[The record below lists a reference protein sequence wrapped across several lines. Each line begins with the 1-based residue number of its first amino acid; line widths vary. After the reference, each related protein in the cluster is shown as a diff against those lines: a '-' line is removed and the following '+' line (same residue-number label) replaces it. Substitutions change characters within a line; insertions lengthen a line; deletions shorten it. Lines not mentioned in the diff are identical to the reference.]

1 MSSQSPYY
9 LFYSLDNCI
18 LNNVPSNPYLG
29 LEISHDLKWHSH
41 VNNITSK
48 ASRTLGFLQRN
59 LQHCTKD
66 CRRTAYLS
74 LVRSTLE
81 YGSIIWDSHYKCDID
96 KLERIQNRAA
106 RFIKKDYHS
115 KDPGCMTNML
125 KELELPSLQERRK
138 QLRLIFMFKVV
149 EGLVPAMPSDQLFK
163 PRNTNKRHIKTRK
176 FENCVSN
183 NLVERSAT
191 NNSKPYVVPRSFTDQ
206 FRNSFFV
213 RTVNDWNQ
221 LEEDC
226 VTSTTIEQFKKR
238 ISLRD

>member
-1 MSSQSPYY
+1 MIWNGTRMLTTLQVKPAEPWA
-9 LFYSLDNCI
+9 FYKEIFSIVQKIASEQHTSTLYAQPWSM
-18 LNNVPSNPYLG
+18 VPSFG
-29 LEISHDLKWHSH
+29 IAIISVTLKSSKEYRIEQQDSSRK
-41 VNNITSK
+41 ITTQK
-48 ASRTLGFLQRN
+48 
-59 LQHCTKD
+59 
-66 CRRTAYLS
+66 
-74 LVRSTLE
+74 
-81 YGSIIWDSHYKCDID
+81 
-96 KLERIQNRAA
+96 IQVLWQT
-106 RFIKKDYHS
+106 
-115 KDPGCMTNML
+115 CL

-149 EGLVPAMPSDQLFK
+149 EGLVPAMPSDQFFK

>member
-1 MSSQSPYY
+1 MKFNAKKCYILRIRNKFNY

-18 LNNVPSNPYLG
+18 LKNVPSNPYLG

-125 KELELPSLQERRK
+125 VLAQDDLVLFHF
-138 QLRLIFMFKVV
+138 LIFFPTYIHWLYIYK
-149 EGLVPAMPSDQLFK
+149 EFS
-163 PRNTNKRHIKTRK
+163 
-176 FENCVSN
+176 
-183 NLVERSAT
+183 
-191 NNSKPYVVPRSFTDQ
+191 
-206 FRNSFFV
+206 
-213 RTVNDWNQ
+213 
-221 LEEDC
+221 
-226 VTSTTIEQFKKR
+226 IEKKR
-238 ISLRD
+238 WYHLYSYHSKKT